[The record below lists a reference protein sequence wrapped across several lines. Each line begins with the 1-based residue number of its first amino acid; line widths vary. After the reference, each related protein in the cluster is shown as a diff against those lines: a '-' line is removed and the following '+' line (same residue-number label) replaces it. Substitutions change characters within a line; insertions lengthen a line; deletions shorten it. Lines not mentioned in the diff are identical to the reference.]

1 MKKVLYTLLA
11 VAALTAC
18 TDENNFYVD
27 PVAVVDFE
35 DARLGTDGYIWGKSL
50 AEEID
55 DEDWMGNPIKSLY
68 YYGPVY
74 AQHDAVLMTYFN
86 DFGGQYDVWN
96 GFVISSRTDRETA
109 GFTNDKSV
117 YAESGDAGSK
127 QFAVAFYSAFTDDNE
142 GIPTIAFAGGVRPR
156 SIAIANTTYLYLYS
170 RFEPGRGSRL
180 RGGHF
185 GLEQR
190 LQDGR
195 GAREAGREGFGHG
208 QGRLGDGRPL
218 GAGYGDVAHLRH
230 RFARHDGAQLS
241 GYRQPRLR
249 EIGASAPWRNTA
261 VPVVGRRCFLS

>member
-18 TDENNFYVD
+18 TDENNFYVN

-50 AEEID
+50 ADKID
-55 DEDWMGNPIKSLY
+55 DVDWEGNPIKSLY

-86 DFGGQYDVWN
+86 DFGGLYDVWN
-96 GFVISSRTDRETA
+96 GFVISSRTDRETP
-109 GFTNDKSV
+109 GLTNDKSV

-156 SIAIANTTYLYLYS
+156 SIAIANTTYLYLYFKGS
-170 RFEPGRGSRL
+170 NPAEVADFEAVISGWNSGFKTGEVRVKLAEKASGTVK
-180 RGGHF
+180 
-185 GLEQR
+185 
-190 LQDGR
+190 
-195 GAREAGREGFGHG
+195 AGWETVDLSE
-208 QGRLGDGRPL
+208 LGTVTSL
-218 GAGYGDVAHLRH
+218 T
-230 RFARHDGAQLS
+230 FAIESPDMM
-241 GYRQPRLR
+241 
-249 EIGASAPWRNTA
+249 APNYLA
-261 VPVVGRRCFLS
+261 VDNLVYEK